1 MLTLADPTPSRDAER
16 RRRQNREA
24 KRRQRARAKAAK
36 TSAVAAEPSLA
47 FDAWP
52 DDPAAVVDKWAR
64 ETLRVPTGPLRGQPF
79 ELAPWQVEWLRGAWA
94 PGVFEAG
101 CSVARKGGKS
111 GMIAVAL
118 LACLA
123 GPLNFPQW
131 RGVVT
136 SLTGQLAKE
145 LRDAIELTAAT
156 ANPPLPITVK
166 KSPAPGWITG
176 KNGARVDILA
186 ADKATG
192 HAIGADLAI
201 IDEGGLL
208 GPDRQDLWDAMVSC
222 TAGRAG
228 RLWVIS
234 IRGHGPMFA
243 GMAKRA
249 DDPGVH
255 WVEYRAPDECALDD
269 PAAWAAANPSLD
281 RGVPS
286 RESIAAWA
294 RRATRDPTAER
305 NFRSHHLNQPGH
317 PDAEM
322 IVDPAVWAAVAT
334 EPQPERIGPCYL
346 GFDLGESSSMTCGA
360 AFWPESGLLQAWG
373 GFPDTPSLADRAAA
387 DRTARG
393 EPRYAD
399 MLARGEIA
407 LWPGRVTPVLPF
419 IRWIADKLAG
429 EEIAGVT
436 ADSYREEA
444 LREAVEAVAPEW
456 PIEIR
461 RVGRG
466 AHGFGDVRRF
476 QTAVLD
482 GSLRPGVNMMLETA
496 IANAEIRRD
505 NNQNPY
511 IEKSR
516 QRGRI
521 DALSAAVLAVGT
533 GAREHATGPSTM
545 FIV

>member
-1 MLTLADPTPSRDAER
+1 MLTLADQRETER

-24 KRRQRARAKAAK
+24 KRRQRARDKAAK
-36 TSAVAAEPSLA
+36 TSAVAAEPGLA

-52 DDPAAVVDKWAR
+52 DDPAAVLAKWAR

-79 ELAPWQVEWLRGAWA
+79 ELDAWQVDWLRGAWR

-111 GMIAVAL
+111 GMIGVAL
-118 LACLA
+118 LSCLA

-136 SLTGQLAKE
+136 SQTGGLAKE

-166 KSPAPGWITG
+166 KSPAPGSITG

-208 GPDRQDLWDAMVSC
+208 GADKRDLWDAMVSC

-234 IRGHGPMFA
+234 IRGDGPMFSE
-243 GMAKRA
+243 MAERA

-255 WVEYRAPDECALDD
+255 WVEYRAADRCELDD

-281 RGVPS
+281 RGVPA
-286 RESIAAWA
+286 RQSIAAWA
-294 RRATRDPTAER
+294 KRAQSAPAAER
-305 NFRSHHLNQPGH
+305 NFRSHHLNQPGN
-317 PDAEM
+317 PEAEI
-322 IVDPAVWAAVAT
+322 IVDAAAWAAVVA
-334 EPQPERIGPCYL
+334 EPKPERIGPAYV
-346 GFDLGESSSMTCGA
+346 GFDLGESSSMTCAA
-360 AFWPESGLLQAWG
+360 AFWPESGLLEAWG
-373 GFPDTPSLADRAAA
+373 AFPDTPSLADRATA

-407 LWPGRVTPVLPF
+407 LWPGRHTPALPF
-419 IRWIADKLAG
+419 LRS
-429 EEIAGVT
+429 IAGKLEGVAVERVV
-436 ADSYREEA
+436 ADNYREQA
-444 LREAVEAVAPEW
+444 FRAAVDVAAPDWE
-456 PIEIR
+456 IEIR
-461 RVGRG
+461 RVGKGPDGYNDIR
-466 AHGFGDVRRF
+466 AF

-482 GSLRPGVNMMLETA
+482 GSLRPGVNVMLESA

-533 GAREHATGPSTM
+533 GAREHAIGPSTM
-545 FIV
+545 FVV